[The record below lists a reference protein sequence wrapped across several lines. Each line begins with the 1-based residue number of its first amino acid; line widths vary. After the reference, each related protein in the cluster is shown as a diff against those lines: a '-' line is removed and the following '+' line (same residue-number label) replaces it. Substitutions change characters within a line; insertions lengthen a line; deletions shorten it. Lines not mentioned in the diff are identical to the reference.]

1 MKIPV
6 YLYTN
11 LFEVLLDLDNNN
23 RINRIM
29 YQRDLKLQKGVKN
42 KIQIQFKNSDQK
54 FLPVLGKQFVFVIF
68 DTVNQRNVI
77 EKNVTILDDGT
88 TFALRGLGEVVFSE
102 SDLNKCESV
111 YYKFGVKEL
120 DTDGSYVPTYA
131 NTYYGVDGTLE
142 VRHDLYPTLIP
153 SQEVKEFE
161 RKEFQMMYNGD
172 QSAQRYEYYSGNL
185 HGNPEFKSNAALHTA
200 AVYMTAFKGTV
211 LVEGTLE
218 NSPSTFGNYAVIARK
233 EYNAFTG
240 IDYINFNGV
249 FSKVRFR
256 YIPATEPVN
265 QVNNDTNYAGT
276 VDKILYRS

>member
-153 SQEVKEFE
+153 SQEVKEF
-161 RKEFQMMYNGD
+161 QLTYNGD
-172 QSAQRYEYYSGNL
+172 QGAQRYEYYSGNL
-185 HGNPEFKSNAALHTA
+185 HGNPEFKSNSALHTA

-218 NSPSTFGNYAVIARK
+218 NGPSTFGNYAVIARK

>member
-153 SQEVKEFE
+153 SQEVKEF
-161 RKEFQMMYNGD
+161 QLTYNGD
-172 QSAQRYEYYSGNL
+172 QGAQRYEYYSGNL
-185 HGNPEFKSNAALHTA
+185 HGNPEFKSNSALHTA

-218 NSPSTFGNYAVIARK
+218 NGPSTFGNYAVIARK

-276 VDKILYRS
+276 VDKIMYRS